1 MESEIFLDTHVL
13 VWLYEGN
20 IEKFSPIARKYLE
33 KSKLLACP
41 MSLLELDYLF
51 EIKKITES
59 HQKIVRELENQFDL
73 QIPNDPFADIVKAAS
88 LLTWTRDPFDR
99 LIVAHA
105 NLYHAPLLTK
115 DRHIGKNAQCVW

>member
-1 MESEIFLDTHVL
+1 MENKIFLDTHVL
-13 VWLYEGN
+13 VWLYEGA
-20 IEKFSPIARKYLE
+20 IERFSPIARKHLE
-33 KSKLLACP
+33 KSELLACP

-59 HQKIVRELENQFDL
+59 HQKIVRELENQFSL
-73 QIPNDPFADIVKAAS
+73 QIPNDPLADIVKAAS

-105 NLYHAPLLTK
+105 NLHRAPLLTK
-115 DRHIGKNAQCVW
+115 DRHLGKNAQCVW